1 MNTLNRKLVA
11 FILMATLFAVSCG
24 GGDSEPRKFN
34 QLGYFKASNKAR
46 VFTVS
51 YTPDATETEIEEYG
65 AGKFHALGAITVIY
79 FYPADTPNIPD
90 DAVTMADSA
99 MRAMEINGEDG
110 RFTFHGLI
118 NPQGKYTFTKV
129 KE

>member
-1 MNTLNRKLVA
+1 MNTLNQKLIA
-11 FILMATLFAVSCG
+11 FLLMVILFAVSCG
-24 GGDSEPRKFN
+24 GGDSKPGKFN
-34 QLGYFKASNKAR
+34 QLGSFMASNKVR

-51 YTPDATETEIEEYG
+51 YISNATETEIKAYG
-65 AGKFHALGAITVIY
+65 AGKMHTLGGITATY
-79 FYPADTPNIPD
+79 FYPVDTPNIPD

-99 MRAMEINGEDG
+99 VQAMEINGEDG

-118 NPQGKYTFTKV
+118 NPQGKYIFTKV